1 MSSPPEAADRWVGA
15 GTAALVATPILLWGT
30 AYVATDVGARHSSDL
45 VFSAVRTAPAGLLLL
60 AVAALAG
67 SRLPRGR
74 ELWWAFSSGLLIVV
88 VFVATLTAG
97 VSLAGA
103 GNAAVLTNTAPF
115 FVLVFARIVLGER
128 VSPLAAAGVAVGF
141 AGVVLMV
148 WPQLGVGD
156 GRGDLALGVA
166 LSLVSAA
173 GWAAGTLVVKWLL
186 ERRPGLEMI
195 GFAAAQYLT
204 GAVVLAVL
212 GLGLEGAGATEW
224 SSGELWASV
233 AWLAA
238 GVSAVAMIAFYAA
251 LRRLSATRI
260 TATLFLVPA
269 VAVLVELARG
279 NVPESVVLAGMA
291 LAVVGVAAV
300 NRGGVA

>member
-1 MSSPPEAADRWVGA
+1 MSSPPEVADRWAGA

-30 AYVATDVGARHSSDL
+30 AYVATDVGTRHSSDL

-67 SRLPRGR
+67 SGLPRGR
-74 ELWWAFSSGLLIVV
+74 ELWWAFASGLLIVV

-115 FVLVFARIVLGER
+115 FVLVFARIVLDER
-128 VSPLAAAGVAVGF
+128 VSRLAAAGVAVGF

-148 WPQLGVGD
+148 WPQLGAES
-156 GRGDLALGVA
+156 GRGELALGIA

-204 GAVVLAVL
+204 GALVLAAL

>member
-1 MSSPPEAADRWVGA
+1 MGA

-30 AYVATDVGARHSSDL
+30 AYVATDVGTRHSSDL

-74 ELWWAFSSGLLIVV
+74 ELWWAFASGLLIVV

-115 FVLVFARIVLGER
+115 FVLVFARIVLDER

-148 WPQLGVGD
+148 WPQLGVEGARD
-156 GRGDLALGVA
+156 DLTLGVA

-204 GAVVLAVL
+204 GSVVLAAL
-212 GLGLEGAGATEW
+212 GLWIEGAGATAW
-224 SSGELWASV
+224 SSGELWVSV

-238 GVSAVAMIAFYAA
+238 GVSVVAMIAFYAA
-251 LRRLSATRI
+251 LRRLSATRVS
-260 TATLFLVPA
+260 ATLFLVPA

-279 NVPESVVLAGMA
+279 NLPDGIVLAGMA
-291 LAVVGVAAV
+291 LAVLGVAAV
-300 NRGGVA
+300 NRGGTA